1 MSRERDRDR
10 RDDSLYRDDR
20 RDREGRRNYDRRHGD
35 DRRSRGHDGRG
46 SYSQRFP
53 FIAADQRP
61 PVYVLTN
68 EAYMHM
74 LPHVLPDDLKNEIA
88 TAAVAADTKLVFPQ
102 EAQRHARQTRDRGS
116 AS

>member
-35 DRRSRGHDGRG
+35 DRRSRGQDGRG

-61 PVYVLTN
+61 PVHVLTI

-74 LPHVLPDDLKNEIA
+74 LPVTSSAPRLVRRGACHLWGVCFRIA
-88 TAAVAADTKLVFPQ
+88 SMP
-102 EAQRHARQTRDRGS
+102 
-116 AS
+116 